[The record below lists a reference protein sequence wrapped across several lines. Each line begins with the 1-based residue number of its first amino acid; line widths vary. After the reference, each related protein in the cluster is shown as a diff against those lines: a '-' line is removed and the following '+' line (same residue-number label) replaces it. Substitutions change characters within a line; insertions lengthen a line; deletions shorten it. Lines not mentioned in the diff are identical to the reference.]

1 METITAYLFIGG
13 DELVKEGEMIQ
24 ERGDDPQIQGF
35 AYKRRDGSG
44 A

>member
-1 METITAYLFIGG
+1 M
-13 DELVKEGEMIQ
+13 KEGEMIQ

-35 AYKRRDGSG
+35 AYKRRGGSG